1 MHGLIFG
8 ALREFAE
15 HRLGAE
21 TAASIWAGRRFEL
34 DEVYDDADFLAQLE
48 RVRAAAGVTQ
58 DEIQRPFGS
67 FTAQNA
73 FLRLFPDYYAAN
85 DGSVPFLLGIEEKI
99 HEVVRTTIPGA
110 LPPKL
115 HVRTLGADGVL
126 VSYTSERQLCRL
138 LEGLLLGV
146 AAHYGERVALEEIQC
161 MHRHDPGCVFTVQ
174 LEHLQR

>member
-8 ALREFAE
+8 GLREFAE

-34 DEVYDDADFLAQLE
+34 DEAYDDAEFLAQLD

-58 DEIQRPFGS
+58 VEIQRAFGS

-73 FLRLFPDYYAAN
+73 FVRLFPDYYSAN
-85 DGSVPFLLGIEEKI
+85 DGSIPFLLGIEEQI
-99 HEVVRTTIPGA
+99 HDVVRATIPGA

-115 HVRTLGADGVL
+115 HVRPLGESGVL
-126 VSYTSERQLCRL
+126 ITYTSERQLCDL
-138 LEGLLLGV
+138 LAGLAIGV
-146 AAHYGERVALEEIQC
+146 AEHYGEEVDLEEIQC
-161 MHRHDPGCVFTVQ
+161 MRRGDPGCVFAVQ
-174 LEHLQR
+174 RAG